1 VDPKLE
7 PATAE
12 AGGRVAKDGQSDW
25 NIIKG
30 VFNGINTMFYQ
41 GWMLFTV
48 QELYRSP
55 GNWMSKIYLMSWT
68 GVCIVLVAAYTA
80 QLTTFLFIELQAVS
94 SINNLDDLTRSNQAA
109 CAVVSVP
116 AVVNFIR
123 NQAPGLYVVPIKTI
137 GEAFPAV
144 REGKCGA
151 ALLGYSDAQLNI
163 AVNTKCDMR
172 IVGSPLNFRW
182 MAGAFAADTSNC
194 GTFVLRTVDVLLQA
208 IREEGLMDDIWER
221 YTRIPPECVGK
232 SNPNGDGTED
242 PALSLHSVGGLFI
255 MHAAIC
261 FIALTGYVMRH
272 VKAMRAARS
281 SRKEE
286 VNLERA
292 GPEEQ
297 DPCSKS
303 FQVLGRQKSAIS
315 AFHRKLFSAP
325 SDADL
330 GDDGS
335 KRVTWNEEE
344 SLECI
349 GGKEMAVDPGSSR
362 LHVVNRQGSL
372 VSSFHNKLFSAPTDA
387 HLGEGVGSK
396 RVKFKEEGCREH
408 AGEKE
413 MGMDPSSSKL
423 LIISRQ
429 GSVLSSFHNKLF
441 SAPSDA
447 NLDVD
452 SNE

>member
-1 VDPKLE
+1 
-7 PATAE
+7 
-12 AGGRVAKDGQSDW
+12 
-25 NIIKG
+25 
-30 VFNGINTMFYQ
+30 
-41 GWMLFTV
+41 
-48 QELYRSP
+48 
-55 GNWMSKIYLMSWT
+55 
-68 GVCIVLVAAYTA
+68 
-80 QLTTFLFIELQAVS
+80 
-94 SINNLDDLTRSNQAA
+94 
-109 CAVVSVP
+109 
-116 AVVNFIR
+116 
-123 NQAPGLYVVPIKTI
+123 
-137 GEAFPAV
+137 
-144 REGKCGA
+144 
-151 ALLGYSDAQLNI
+151 
-163 AVNTKCDMR
+163 
-172 IVGSPLNFRW
+172 
-182 MAGAFAADTSNC
+182 
-194 GTFVLRTVDVLLQA
+194 
-208 IREEGLMDDIWER
+208 
-221 YTRIPPECVGK
+221 
-232 SNPNGDGTED
+232 
-242 PALSLHSVGGLFI
+242 